1 MRFDSAIADRVTA
14 IVFFALGAAMTY
26 GGLVMDRLEVRQI
39 HPASIPGLVPMILG
53 VALMVC
59 AGLLAWGTRAKTK
72 PAASDPSET
81 ERAPG
86 SWENFAVVAFWSA
99 VYALGL
105 VGGMPFAIAT
115 AIYICVFSAW
125 FTWRE
130 NTGIAGRYK
139 TLIFIGLFGCA
150 MAAAISALFRYGFL
164 VRLP

>member
-1 MRFDSAIADRVTA
+1 MRFDSPIADRVTA

-26 GGLVMDRLEVRQI
+26 GGFAMDRLEVRQI

-53 VALMVC
+53 AALMIC
-59 AGLLAWGTRAKTK
+59 AGLLAWSARAKQR
-72 PAASDPSET
+72 PAPDRPDGAGHG
-81 ERAPG
+81 PG
-86 SWENFAVVAFWSA
+86 SWENFAAVAVWSA

-105 VGGMPFAIAT
+105 VGGMPFALAT

-130 NTGIAGRYK
+130 RESIAGRIR
-139 TLIFIGLFGCA
+139 TLVLVGVFGCA